1 MRRIFLIGLLVFFS
15 YFLLGCMLVTKFE
28 TYSLEPE
35 SDLNI
40 GLETDDVTVSL
51 YLDATRKWKLYFPFI
66 FDKTVERN
74 PYRIAIII
82 KKLIDIEIIQCKI
95 RLNDGKEER
104 VFNLT
109 RQDFEYGLQLDGTPY
124 FAIRPDIYLDDEWE
138 SIKEAELIFEFY
150 GIKEGQKTHY
160 MAKKIFKP
168 KFEVLFTNLSMSG

>member
-1 MRRIFLIGLLVFFS
+1 MGILMKRFFLIGLLVFFS

-74 PYRIAIII
+74 PYRI
-82 KKLIDIEIIQCKI
+82 
-95 RLNDGKEER
+95 
-104 VFNLT
+104 
-109 RQDFEYGLQLDGTPY
+109 
-124 FAIRPDIYLDDEWE
+124 
-138 SIKEAELIFEFY
+138 
-150 GIKEGQKTHY
+150 GI
-160 MAKKIFKP
+160 
-168 KFEVLFTNLSMSG
+168 